1 MKHPRIL
8 QAFSERPWAITQ
20 SKLDIIRG
28 VLEARA
34 AGVSATKEDI
44 QAAVGAARPG
54 AGSTIS
60 TGTIALIPVY
70 GIITQRAG
78 MMSEYSGG
86 CSTENYI
93 RALDQAMADPNI
105 TAVMTEF
112 DTPGGSVY
120 GVPEAAAKIMKYRG
134 VKPHWAMLNPSAC
147 SAGIWLA
154 TQCERVLVTTS
165 GDAGSIGVYMV
176 HYDWS
181 KWNDEQ
187 GVKPTYIF
195 AAPYKVEG
203 NPDEP
208 LSADTRAYWQAGVDA
223 TYDAF
228 VKSVAS
234 GRGVSAA
241 KVKSDFGQGRVLMAQ
256 DAKDAGLVDD
266 IAPIDDVV
274 RDLAKQKGRRA
285 TVAVPGQMASGLVT
299 NDPHAGQSADT
310 LDRAAASR
318 GAVNAK
324 GDDEETET
332 PVDPDDDGNCPDGYE
347 KRDDGMCYLQSPAD
361 DEPTD
366 PADPSAQA
374 VASAQAQ
381 IDQDQLE
388 LALAESGL

>member
-1 MKHPRIL
+1 MKHQRIL

-20 SKLDIIRG
+20 SKLDIMRG

-44 QAAVGAARPG
+44 QAAMGAARPG
-54 AGSTIS
+54 GGSTIA

-86 CSTENYI
+86 CSTESYI

-134 VKPHWAMLNPSAC
+134 VKPHWAMLNPAAC

-154 TQCERVLVTTS
+154 AQCERVLVTPS
-165 GDAGSIGVYMV
+165 GDAGSVGVYMV

-181 KWNDEQ
+181 KWNEEQ

-208 LSADTRAYWQAGVDA
+208 LSEETRAYWQAGVDA

-228 VKSVAS
+228 VKAMAR
-234 GRGVSAA
+234 GRGVSVA
-241 KVKSDFGQGRVLMAQ
+241 KVKSDFGKGRVLMAQ

-266 IAPIDDVV
+266 IAPIDDAI
-274 RDLAKQKGRRA
+274 RDLAKQKGKRA
-285 TVAVPGQMASGLVT
+285 TVTVPAMVADAVTEQMASLQT
-299 NDPHAGQSADT
+299 DQPAALAAKAD
-310 LDRAAASR
+310 DA
-318 GAVNAK
+318 
-324 GDDEETET
+324 E
-332 PVDPDDDGNCPDGYE
+332 PMDPDADGNCADGYE
-347 KRDDGMCYLQSPAD
+347 KRDDGMCYLMPVED
-361 DEPTD
+361 PDESE
-366 PADPSAQA
+366 SAKA
-374 VASAQAQ
+374 AAIATQAQ